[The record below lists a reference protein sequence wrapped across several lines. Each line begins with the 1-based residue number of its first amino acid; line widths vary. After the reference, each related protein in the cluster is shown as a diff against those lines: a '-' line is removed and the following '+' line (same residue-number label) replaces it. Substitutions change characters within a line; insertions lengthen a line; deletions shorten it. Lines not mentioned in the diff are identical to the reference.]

1 MKSLRLHRYSSNTRL
16 LRQLSYSACDMQ
28 NRLPAAYYRGGT
40 SRAVIFSAQDLP
52 LDRSRWNDIFLG
64 VLGSPDRYGR
74 QLDGMGGGISSL
86 SKICVVGPSSHPD
99 ADVDYTFA
107 AIGVKTT
114 EVDFSSN
121 CGNMSSAI
129 GPFAIDSKLVSVAA
143 DASEA
148 TVRIHNTNTGK
159 IINAIFPVEN
169 GEASAYGDYEI
180 DGVDGRTARI
190 QLDFVDP
197 AGSKTGKLLPT
208 GSIVDDFDGTQAT
221 CIDVGNPCCF
231 VTAESLQVPGDLA
244 PDQIESH
251 SDLLSRLDSI
261 RRQAG
266 VKMDLARTK
275 EEVPSSIPK
284 VCMVSRP
291 GNGKACDIVVRAIS
305 VGQPHKAVPITVAL
319 SAAAASKLPGSTV
332 QSCLSETLINSES
345 VTLGHASGTL
355 AVTAQFG
362 DQGNLK
368 AATVFRTARR
378 LMEGTIFWK

>member
-1 MKSLRLHRYSSNTRL
+1 MIRVRASLPGLHMRLS
-16 LRQLSYSACDMQ
+16 RQFSCSAIIMQ

-40 SRAVIFSAQDLP
+40 SRAVIFNAQDLP
-52 LDRSRWNDIFLG
+52 SDRAKWDDIFLG
-64 VLGSPDRYGR
+64 VLGSPDKYGR

-86 SKICVVGPSSHPD
+86 SKICVVGPSTHPD

-129 GPFAIDSKLVSVAA
+129 GPFAVDSKMVSVATN
-143 DASEA
+143 ASEA

-159 IINAIFPVEN
+159 VINAIFPVQN

-180 DGVDGRTARI
+180 DGVDGKTARI
-190 QLDFVDP
+190 QLDFVNP

-208 GSIVDDFDGTQAT
+208 GDVVNEFDGVQAT
-221 CIDVGNPCCF
+221 CVDVGNPCCF
-231 VTAESLQVPGDLA
+231 VTAESLQVAGDLT
-244 PDQIESH
+244 PDQIEGH
-251 SDLLSRLDSI
+251 PDLLSRLDSI

-266 VKMDLARTK
+266 VKMGLASTK
-275 EEVPSSIPK
+275 EDVSGSIPK
-284 VCMVSRP
+284 ICIVSKAD
-291 GNGKACDIVVRAIS
+291 GGKGCDLVVRAIS

-319 SAAAASKLPGSTV
+319 SAAAASKLSGSTV
-332 QSCLSETLINSES
+332 QACVSERLIDPAG
-345 VTLGHASGTL
+345 VTLGHASGKLT
-355 AVTAQFG
+355 VTAQFG
-362 DQGNLK
+362 KQGDLE

-378 LMEGTIFWK
+378 LMEGTVYWK